1 MVFRRVAIENFYADL
16 GMYNAE
22 SDFAFAVS
30 RRRESFD
37 NRKFALQLLH
47 FCVEAE

>member
-1 MVFRRVAIENFYADL
+1 MKTFVQI
-16 GMYNAE
+16 GMYNSE

-30 RRRESFD
+30 RRRESLG
-37 NRKFALQLLH
+37 NRKFALQPSI